1 MGTTKLT
8 RKEIIADDPVRE
20 AILRLIEFL
29 RENQK
34 WIGIG
39 IAAFIVVVLG
49 TYLGLS
55 FLGARELEAQQQLA
69 KGMEIYHAP
78 ISSDE
83 APEAGASGIGTEE
96 IPEADSILTFSS
108 EKEKYEAAAKE
119 FSSVAS
125 RRGQAKTS
133 IIARYYLGL
142 TQLQLEK
149 DQEAI
154 GNLKA
159 VADNSRNRTLGLLAQ
174 KVLATH
180 YLDTE
185 NYQEAG
191 RILELMIAD
200 PQCDLPKDGLSLE
213 LSRALVAQGRRDEA
227 IKVLTDAGSQNVTPG
242 PFRQQVA
249 EELEKLNRV
258 AQKDTAAKT
267 DPEQDSANP

>member
-29 RENQK
+29 QENRK

-39 IAAFIVVVLG
+39 IAAFIVVGLG
-49 TYLGLS
+49 TYLGMS
-55 FLGARELEAQQQLA
+55 FLGARELEAQQQLT
-69 KGMEIYHAP
+69 KGMEIYHSP
-78 ISSDE
+78 VSSDE
-83 APEAGASGIGTEE
+83 ALETGGEE
-96 IPEADSILTFSS
+96 TPVADSTLTFGS

-119 FSSVAS
+119 FSAVAS

-149 DQEAI
+149 DEEAI
-154 GNLKA
+154 ENLKA
-159 VADNSRNRTLGLLAQ
+159 VADNSRNRTLGFLAQ
-174 KVLATH
+174 KVLAQH
-180 YLDTE
+180 YLDSE

-191 RILELMIAD
+191 RFLELMLAD
-200 PQCDLPKDGLSLE
+200 PQCDLPKDDLSLR

-227 IKVLTDAGSQNVTPG
+227 ITVLTDASSQNAAQG
-242 PFRQQVA
+242 PFRQQVV
-249 EELEKLNRV
+249 EELERLNRAV
-258 AQKDTAAKT
+258 QKDTAAKT
-267 DPEQDSANP
+267 NPKQESANP